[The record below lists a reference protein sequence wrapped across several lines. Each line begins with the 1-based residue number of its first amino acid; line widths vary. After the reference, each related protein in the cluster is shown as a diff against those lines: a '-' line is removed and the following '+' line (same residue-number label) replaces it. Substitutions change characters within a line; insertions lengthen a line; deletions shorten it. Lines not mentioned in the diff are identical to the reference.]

1 MNLPLFIAKRY
12 FFTRTKASFITF
24 ISRISMIGVGVEVMA
39 LILILSVFNG
49 LEDFQKGLFRTYDP
63 DLKIIYKE
71 GTRFRFSPQ
80 QFQQLQK
87 IPEITFVNP
96 VLEDQAL
103 IRYGGKQLVVRL
115 KGVTEEFIKAKRLK
129 AQVTEGDY
137 LLNDY
142 DRNFGLIGLG
152 VFLSMGMSFE
162 DVFTPI
168 EAWYPNHQS
177 LKSFSINSEAVRS
190 NVFFPGGVLEVEQSF
205 DNQMVIVPYLWMQ
218 QLVGS
223 DNEFSGIEL
232 MLKNENQSL
241 KIKQAVEKILG
252 SSFDVQTRDE
262 QHAILLKAIKIEKLF
277 VFLIMAFVMGIA
289 SFTLFYA
296 LSLLV
301 IEKKKDLHTMLAMG
315 ISPKQMFQ
323 TFLLVGLLISFSG
336 AFLGMFLGFGFAW
349 MQETFGIISLG
360 IPNALIDA
368 YPIKMELMDFIWTT
382 LVVVIITFL
391 ASIFPAYKAVQI
403 TFKSTPLSKD

>member
-1 MNLPLFIAKRY
+1 VNLPLFIAKRY
-12 FFTRTKASFITF
+12 FFTRSKASFITF

-63 DLKIIYKE
+63 DLKVVLKDA
-71 GTRFRFSPQ
+71 TRFNITQ
-80 QFQQLQK
+80 QQYLQLSN
-87 IPEITFVNP
+87 IPEIKFVNP

-115 KGVTEEFIKAKRLK
+115 KGVDEEFLKAKRLK
-129 AQVTEGDY
+129 AQITEGDY
-137 LLNDY
+137 VLNDS
-142 DRNFGLIGLG
+142 NHSFGLVGLG

-168 EAWYPNHQS
+168 EAWYPNHSS
-177 LKSFSINSEAVRS
+177 LKNFSINAEAARS
-190 NVFFPGGVLEVEQSF
+190 NIFFPGGVLEVEQNF
-205 DNQMVIVPYLWMQ
+205 DNQMVIVPLKWME
-218 QLVGS
+218 QLVGTE
-223 DNEFSGIEL
+223 NQFSAIEL
-232 MLKNENQSL
+232 MLNNENQSIQV
-241 KIKQAVEKILG
+241 KESIQKILG
-252 SSFDVQTRDE
+252 SNYEIQTRDE
-262 QHAILLKAIKIEKLF
+262 QHSILLKAIKIEKLF

-301 IEKKKDLHTMLAMG
+301 IEKKKDLQTMLAMG
-315 ISPKQMFQ
+315 ISKSQLFQ
-323 TFLLVGLLISFSG
+323 SFLFVGILISFSG
-336 AFLGMFLGFGFAW
+336 AFLGMFLGFTFAW
-349 MQETFGIISLG
+349 IQETFGIISLG
-360 IPNALIDA
+360 ITNALIDA
-368 YPIKMELMDFIWTT
+368 YPIKMEVMDFIWTA

-403 TFKSTPLSKD
+403 TFNSNIKPQ